1 MSLVQSVKWITVSQ
15 VFKIVAQLIS
25 IFYLTTLI
33 PPQEYGVLAMAAV
46 VMNFASIF
54 NELGTGAAIIQK
66 QGISVGFY
74 NFIYKINMATGFF
87 VMFSVLL
94 LSPLIV
100 YYFQEPKLYNI
111 LFLLSFSFPIVALS
125 ITHKSNFEKEQKF
138 KFLAKVEIF
147 SSLVGLLFAIVMA
160 NLNFG
165 VYSLIAQ
172 ILVSVFL
179 FTIIVVRF
187 SDLHL
192 SLKTKIDKSEVS
204 GVLGFSGNLFLFNLI
219 NYFTRNLDS
228 ILIGRFF
235 SSAILGVYSLAYR
248 IMLFPIQNL
257 TFVVSRAFL
266 PHLTKDLDNIA
277 KNRDDY
283 FKCVFIILSL
293 CSPLML
299 GLAAL
304 SKDFVLIFFD
314 EKWSLLSDLLV
325 WLAPTAIIQS
335 ILSTTGTVFTAYAKT
350 FWLFLLGSIGAA
362 LMTGA
367 FFWGIHFDIK
377 TLAKFYF
384 FANILNFF
392 PVMILLGR
400 VLKFS
405 LMDILKIIFKTTFP
419 AFVMY
424 LGVVFLNNNI
434 FLNSMVFQF
443 LLKVILGIL
452 IYIFIYLIINR
463 AVVSMLLN
471 QLKVRLVK

>member
-15 VFKIVAQLIS
+15 IFKIIAQLIS

-46 VMNFASIF
+46 VINFASLF

-66 QGISVGFY
+66 QDISVGFY

-87 VMFSVLL
+87 VMLSVLL

-100 YYFQEPKLYNI
+100 YYFKEPKLYNI
-111 LFLLSFSFPIVALS
+111 LFLLSFSFPVIALS

-147 SSLVGLLFAIVMA
+147 SSLIGLFFAIIMA
-160 NLNFG
+160 KLNFG
-165 VYSLIAQ
+165 VYSLVAQ
-172 ILVSVFL
+172 ILINAFL
-179 FTIIVVRF
+179 FTIIIVKF
-187 SDLHL
+187 SDLDL
-192 SLKTKIDKSEVS
+192 SLKAITNKDEVS

-219 NYFTRNLDS
+219 NYFSRNLDS
-228 ILIGRFF
+228 IIIGRFF

-248 IMLFPIQNL
+248 IMLFPVQNL
-257 TFVVSRAFL
+257 TFVISRAFL
-266 PHLTKDLDNIA
+266 PHLSKDLYNIK
-277 KNRDDY
+277 KNREDY
-283 FKCVFIILSL
+283 FNCIFVILSL

-299 GLAAL
+299 GLTAV
-304 SKDFVLIFFD
+304 SKDFVFLFFN

-362 LMTGA
+362 LMAGA
-367 FFWGIHFDIK
+367 FLFGIHFDIQ
-377 TLAKFYF
+377 TLTKFYF

-400 VLKFS
+400 VLGFS
-405 LMDILKIIFKTTFP
+405 LID
-419 AFVMY
+419 
-424 LGVVFLNNNI
+424 VF
-434 FLNSMVFQF
+434 
-443 LLKVILGIL
+443 KVILKTVFPAIIMYFGVTFLSHYLFLSSFELQFL
-452 IYIFIYLIINR
+452 IKIVFGCVVYIIIYLIMNR
-463 AVVSMLLN
+463 SVMNILLN
-471 QLKVRLVK
+471 QLKVRFVR

>member
-66 QGISVGFY
+66 QDISVGFY

-147 SSLVGLLFAIVMA
+147 SSLVGLFFAIVMA

-179 FTIIVVRF
+179 FTFIVVRF
-187 SDLHL
+187 SDLRL

-219 NYFTRNLDS
+219 NYFSRNLDS

-277 KNRDDY
+277 KNREDY

-350 FWLFLLGSIGAA
+350 FWLFLLGSVGAA
-362 LMTGA
+362 LMAGA

-405 LMDILKIIFKTTFP
+405 LVDILKIIFKTTFP
-419 AFVMY
+419 ALVMC
-424 LGVVFLNNNI
+424 LGLFFLNNNI
-434 FLNSMVFQF
+434 FFNSTVFQF
-443 LLKVILGIL
+443 LLKVMLGCL
-452 IYIFIYLIINR
+452 IYMFIYLIINR